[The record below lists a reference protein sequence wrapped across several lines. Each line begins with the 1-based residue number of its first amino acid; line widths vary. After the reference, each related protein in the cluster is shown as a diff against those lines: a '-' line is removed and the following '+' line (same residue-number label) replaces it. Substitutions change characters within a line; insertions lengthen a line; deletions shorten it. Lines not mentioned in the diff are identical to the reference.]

1 MIKKHFL
8 SYEEQI
14 DFLKEKKKLDIADVD
29 FAKKT
34 LFKTGYFPLINGY
47 KEVFKNPDT
56 NHFYLGTRFEDIY
69 ELYRFDHD
77 LRNVFIKYILIAER
91 NLKSSLSYH
100 FCFTYGDK
108 QEDYLNASNYRTV
121 ESQ

>member
-14 DFLKEKKKLDIADVD
+14 DFLKEKKKLDIVDVD

-56 NHFYLGTRFEDIY
+56 NHF
-69 ELYRFDHD
+69 
-77 LRNVFIKYILIAER
+77 
-91 NLKSSLSYH
+91 
-100 FCFTYGDK
+100 
-108 QEDYLNASNYRTV
+108 
-121 ESQ
+121 